1 MEVFEK
7 SKTVLNNAGMMRAKL
22 DELEDQFKS
31 ILSLT
36 KMRQVVLDDYIF
48 FHQIMQIFFHQIM
61 QV

>member
-31 ILSLT
+31 LQSLT

>member
-7 SKTVLNNAGMMRAKL
+7 SKTVLNNAGMMRAKM